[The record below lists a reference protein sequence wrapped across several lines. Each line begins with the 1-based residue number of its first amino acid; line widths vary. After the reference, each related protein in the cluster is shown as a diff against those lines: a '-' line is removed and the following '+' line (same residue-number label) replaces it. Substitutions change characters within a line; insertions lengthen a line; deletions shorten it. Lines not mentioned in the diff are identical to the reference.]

1 MRPITAYNAALNIQQ
16 SWEHYEQTG
25 VSDDDAESPGA
36 DLPISGN
43 GVSDS
48 N

>member
-25 VSDDDAESPGA
+25 VSGDAESPGA